1 MTFGEAGTMGKFA
14 YVSCPKIVATYGL
27 STGSRV
33 SKVEEIQA
41 ILDIFQKH
49 GHKEVRELQLI
60 LATLYIFLM
69 MYLG

>member
-14 YVSCPKIVATYGL
+14 YVSCPKIVTTYGL

-49 GHKEVRELQLI
+49 GHKEVRQL
-60 LATLYIFLM
+60 
-69 MYLG
+69 